1 MDTPTTSQQ
10 DNWQNNIYI
19 LSTTRVLM
27 ALGLTFLIRSLYQL
41 CQSMRVAG
49 GNAGAP
55 GKSRASV
62 CWTDKVTDHA

>member
-1 MDTPTTSQQ
+1 MDTPTTPQQ
-10 DNWQNNIYI
+10 DDWQNNIYI

-41 CQSMRVAG
+41 YQSMRAAG
-49 GNAGAP
+49 GDAGAP

-62 CWTDKVTDHA
+62 CLTDKVTDHA